1 MNLIYLG
8 LLTDRIPIVA
18 MFTPSH
24 IGGHIPPI
32 DFSEVFDLA
41 RLQEDLQK
49 PVLEWHQVKNR
60 NSSVLEEI
68 GCWNTW
74 EAVQDRE
81 AYPRRSVVTGLLNLG
96 KR

>member
-32 DFSEVFDLA
+32 DFSQVFDLA
-41 RLQEDLQK
+41 RLQESLQK
-49 PVLEWHQVKNR
+49 PVLEWHQVKTR
-60 NSSVLEEI
+60 NSSSLDEI

-81 AYPRRSVVTGLLNLG
+81 TFPRRSSVPGHLKLG
-96 KR
+96 MW

>member
-1 MNLIYLG
+1 MG
-8 LLTDRIPIVA
+8 LVTNRIPIVA

-32 DFSEVFDLA
+32 DFGQVFDLV
-41 RLQEDLQK
+41 RLQDSLQK
-49 PVLEWHQVKNR
+49 PVLDWHQVKLR
-60 NSSVLEEI
+60 NSSILEEI

-81 AYPRRSVVTGLLNLG
+81 AFPRRSSVPGHLKLG
-96 KR
+96 K